1 MKLKYYLRGIGIGVI
16 VATMIMT
23 VSSVIHNN
31 NLSDEMI
38 IKEAQKLG
46 MIMPENTEDN
56 SSLWGNSTESES
68 ESETTS
74 QNTEAD
80 NSSETQSLE
89 DTQIPED
96 TLTSEETQAPED
108 AQTSEET
115 QTPENTQTPDDT
127 QTTVDENMAVITVDD
142 SDAARHVSEKL
153 QAAGLIE
160 DAVDFKNYLADKGY
174 AKDIKSGT
182 FEIPKGSSYEEICDI
197 IIKK

>member
-16 VATMIMT
+16 VATLIMT

-31 NLSDEMI
+31 NLSDETI

-56 SSLWGNSTESES
+56 NSLWG
-68 ESETTS
+68 
-74 QNTEAD
+74 D
-80 NSSETQSLE
+80 
-89 DTQIPED
+89 
-96 TLTSEETQAPED
+96 TSEEETQKDSEVSTENTD
-108 AQTSEET
+108 GNNTVSDKETQISENTQTSEET
-115 QTPENTQTPDDT
+115 QTSENTQTPEDT
-127 QTTVDENMAVITVDD
+127 QQPVDENMAVVTITD

-160 DAVDFKNYLADKGY
+160 DSVEFRNYLADHGY
-174 AKDIKSGT
+174 ATDIISGT
-182 FEIPKGSSYEEICDI
+182 FQIPKGSTYKEICDI

>member
-16 VATMIMT
+16 VATLIMT

-31 NLSDEMI
+31 NLSDETI

-56 SSLWGNSTESES
+56 NSLWG
-68 ESETTS
+68 
-74 QNTEAD
+74 D
-80 NSSETQSLE
+80 
-89 DTQIPED
+89 
-96 TLTSEETQAPED
+96 TSEEETQKDSEVSTENTD
-108 AQTSEET
+108 GNNTVSDKETQISENTQTSEET
-115 QTPENTQTPDDT
+115 QTSEDTQTSEETQTSENTQTPEDT
-127 QTTVDENMAVITVDD
+127 QQPVDENMAVVTITD

-160 DAVDFKNYLADKGY
+160 DSVEFRNYLADHGY
-174 AKDIKSGT
+174 ATDIISGT
-182 FEIPKGSSYEEICDI
+182 FQIPKGSTYKEICDI

>member
-56 SSLWGNSTESES
+56 NSLWGNSTESGS

-89 DTQIPED
+89 DIQIPED
-96 TLTSEETQAPED
+96 TQISEDT
-108 AQTSEET
+108 QTSEET

>member
-31 NLSDEMI
+31 NLSDETI

-56 SSLWGNSTESES
+56 NSLWGNSTESES

-74 QNTEAD
+74 QNTESD

-96 TLTSEETQAPED
+96 T
-108 AQTSEET
+108 QTSEET